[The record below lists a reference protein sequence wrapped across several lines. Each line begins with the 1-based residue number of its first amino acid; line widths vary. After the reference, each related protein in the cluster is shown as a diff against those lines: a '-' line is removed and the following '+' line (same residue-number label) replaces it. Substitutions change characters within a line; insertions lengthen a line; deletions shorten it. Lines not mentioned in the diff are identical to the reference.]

1 MTTPPAPQSNQN
13 AGADER
19 SCQWCVLWNAAF
31 AAMQLEHQPYDSQ
44 FEDHVC
50 GLVSLGWSLAD
61 ALAERGTLCDGCQ
74 RSAEIHQGDSLGKDQ
89 REWRAAMWQINPSM
103 RFMMRQGSTETF
115 QEDAQ

>member
-1 MTTPPAPQSNQN
+1 MSTPAQSNQN

-19 SCQWCVLWNAAF
+19 SCPLCVLWNVAF
-31 AAMQLEHQPYDSQ
+31 SAMQLEHQPYVLQ

-61 ALAERGTLCDGCQ
+61 ALAERGTLCPGCQ
-74 RSAEIHQGDSLGKDQ
+74 RSAEIYLGDYLGPDRRK
-89 REWRAAMWQINPSM
+89 WRAEMWQINPSM

-115 QEDAQ
+115 QEDQT